1 MGDDND
7 KLNTVINSLIVLIV
21 GVVILCSAAIPVISS
36 QVGGLKKLIVDGQV
50 LDIVTYQT
58 LIGVAV
64 IFAILGLVIGILKMY
79 TAKSDR

>member
-1 MGDDND
+1 MGED
-7 KLNTVINSLIVLIV
+7 KLDTVLNSLIVLIV
-21 GVVILCSAAIPVISS
+21 GVVVLCSAAIPIISS
-36 QVGGLKKLIVDGQV
+36 QVGGLSDLIGDGQI
-50 LDIVTYQT
+50 LDIATYQT

>member
-36 QVGGLKKLIVDGQV
+36 QVSGLSSLIGTGQV
-50 LDIVTYQT
+50 LDIATYQT

-79 TAKSDR
+79 TSKSDR

>member
-7 KLNTVINSLIVLIV
+7 KLNTVINSMVVLIV

-36 QVGGLKKLIVDGQV
+36 QLDGLADLSQTSL
-50 LDIVTYQT
+50 LDITTMET

>member
-1 MGDDND
+1 MGED
-7 KLNTVINSLIVLIV
+7 KLDTVLNSLIVLIV
-21 GVVILCSAAIPVISS
+21 GVVVLCSAAIPIISS
-36 QVGGLKKLIVDGQV
+36 QVGGLSNLIGDGQI
-50 LDIVTYQT
+50 LDIATYQT